1 MENQERAFRPVPLIP
16 PSFLPEVRSAGNA
29 CLPHKTLDPFPQGL
43 YQNNQAH
50 RLQENKNYIRS
61 SSWKGGNQSYSW
73 EKKMSK
79 HISES
84 LKAVV
89 TCMRH
94 SGGILRIWRYSLETQ
109 WGSEDATKNRRRW
122 IELWEKSH
130 AILLTSSLRLMFT
143 VYLCEPWLWPR
154 GIAAMTHNDGHL
166 LLFLDFLY
174 LMASPKGYE

>member
-1 MENQERAFRPVPLIP
+1 MRVSHIRLWIPSPRDYIKITKLID
-16 PSFLPEVRSAGNA
+16 SR
-29 CLPHKTLDPFPQGL
+29 KT
-43 YQNNQAH
+43 
-50 RLQENKNYIRS
+50 NYIRS

-122 IELWEKSH
+122 IGLWEKSH

-154 GIAAMTHNDGHL
+154 GIAAMTHNDGHFSS
-166 LLFLDFLY
+166 FL
-174 LMASPKGYE
+174 SVE